1 MPLCS
6 YQAAGNQ
13 DGDDVGLV
21 DATIKIA
28 GAQAAVIDVF
38 ENRGWMYVHTGSL
51 SLHQKEEI

>member
-21 DATIKIA
+21 DANSKIT
-28 GAQAAVIDVF
+28 GAQAAVIAVL
-38 ENRGWMYVHTGSL
+38 ENRGWMYVHTG
-51 SLHQKEEI
+51 